1 MVNDSACFGEY
12 FIADIDTYY
21 CKWLL
26 HQSDEVWMNNCQ
38 KLMDLTGDL
47 PLGLYETP
55 IPKVRSLTPPM
66 LKWIAE
72 TGRFVFHKDT
82 SLDTQ
87 TMLSKMAA
95 VKSVPSTP
103 LKWEAQICKISMIQ
117 VVSLQY
123 SSWMVVTG
131 GVSYRLCC
139 RFFTAKS
146 QFIKI
151 CLDSG
156 GK

>member
-1 MVNDSACFGEY
+1 MHIPTGNNTTVDFSFWNTCNYEIFLFSPPP
-12 FIADIDTYY
+12 TPHYY
-21 CKWLL
+21 

-38 KLMDLTGDL
+38 KLMDLTGDI

-55 IPKVRSLTPPM
+55 IPKVRSLTPSM

-95 VKSVPSTP
+95 VRSVPSTP
-103 LKWEAQICKISMIQ
+103 LK
-117 VVSLQY
+117 
-123 SSWMVVTG
+123 
-131 GVSYRLCC
+131 
-139 RFFTAKS
+139 
-146 QFIKI
+146 
-151 CLDSG
+151 
-156 GK
+156 

>member
-1 MVNDSACFGEY
+1 MMIVAINARAHNIVCSLYSMQRIIIMMNIMRYSSPTITPPCHY
-12 FIADIDTYY
+12 
-21 CKWLL
+21 
-26 HQSDEVWMNNCQ
+26 QSDEVWMNNCQ

-55 IPKVRSLTPPM
+55 VPKVRSLTPPM

-103 LKWEAQICKISMIQ
+103 LK
-117 VVSLQY
+117 
-123 SSWMVVTG
+123 
-131 GVSYRLCC
+131 
-139 RFFTAKS
+139 
-146 QFIKI
+146 
-151 CLDSG
+151 
-156 GK
+156 